1 MDTHNLYVSEGT
13 VSFSGSR
20 GQTVFVG
27 AGETSKVEQT
37 GQAASPM
44 DERNSNLMPPSPAGT
59 GAGDSAVSGSSA
71 AAGVSFI
78 IKVEIE

>member
-1 MDTHNLYVSEGT
+1 
-13 VSFSGSR
+13 
-20 GQTVFVG
+20 
-27 AGETSKVEQT
+27 
-37 GQAASPM
+37 M